1 MNTNNFYNEVYAWLE
16 AGNDMTTIAKHI
28 TEAMN
33 KAQTD
38 YNAKKQAALIKERKM
53 AQVAQIYDLVQA
65 YMRENAPDLEQT
77 PDTDRDEAIAQVY
90 NGLEEFISLMR
101 EAIKEINETTPTTM
115 SYVNEDGKTVTMT
128 KNADPQN
135 SITNFLKEMGL
146 L

>member
-33 KAQTD
+33 KAQAD
-38 YNAKKQAALIKERKM
+38 YNAKKQAALAKERKM
-53 AQVAQIYDLVQA
+53 TQVAKIYDLVQA
-65 YMRENAPDLEQT
+65 YMHEHAPDLEQT
-77 PDTDRDEAIAQVY
+77 PNTDRDEAIAQVY
-90 NGLEEFISLMR
+90 NGLEEFIELMR
-101 EAIKEINETTPTTM
+101 EAIKEINEPPVKKE
-115 SYVNEDGKTVTMT
+115 YVNEDGKSVIVT
-128 KNADPQN
+128 KAVDPQN

>member
-33 KAQTD
+33 NAQAD
-38 YNAKKQAALIKERKM
+38 YNAKKQAALVKERKM
-53 AQVAQIYDLVQA
+53 TQVGKIYDLVQA
-65 YMRENAPDLEQT
+65 YMHEHAPDLEQT
-77 PDTDRDEAIAQVY
+77 PDTNRDEAIAQVY
-90 NGLEEFISLMR
+90 NGLEEFIELMR
-101 EAIKEINETTPTTM
+101 EAIKEINEAPVKKE
-115 SYVNEDGKTVTMT
+115 YVDESGKNVIVT
-128 KNADPQN
+128 NVADPQH